1 MKAYAYKRKSQQ
13 LSNGIIVPAAGKVV
27 VGEPGKNMRKNRRL
41 KVYESDH
48 TELDMSNPALPD
60 GVQRIVPGGVIYV
73 EKESDLPGYGNR
85 LDKLNGWVPAEPYEV
100 DIKESEVHVPRYG
113 RVDRKKYPITTLAPP
128 PPKPVEP
135 KATPR
140 TRTR

>member
-1 MKAYAYKRKSQQ
+1 MKAYAYKRKSQE
-13 LSNGIIVPAAGKVV
+13 LSNGIIIPAAGKVV
-27 VGEPGKNMRKNRRL
+27 IGEPGKNMRKSRRL

-48 TELDMSNPALPD
+48 TELDLTDKSLPE
-60 GVQRIVPGGVIYV
+60 GNRIFVPGKVIYV

-85 LDKLNGWVPAEPYEV
+85 LDKLNGWIPATPYEV

-113 RVDRKKYPITTLAPP
+113 RVDRKKQLSAPPMP
-128 PPKPVEP
+128 PPKAAEP
-135 KATPR
+135 KTAPR